1 MSELAPRCD
10 ISHSLIAEKKS
21 IFNSPFISDVIVWA
35 IRVCMKTCMSLCGLP
50 IDDTR
55 AHPSTMDPL
64 CLCLQPKPHAIDLDP
79 DTRELST
86 DQETN
91 HLPPGI
97 GAA

>member
-1 MSELAPRCD
+1 
-10 ISHSLIAEKKS
+10 
-21 IFNSPFISDVIVWA
+21 
-35 IRVCMKTCMSLCGLP
+35 
-50 IDDTR
+50 
-55 AHPSTMDPL
+55 MDPL
-64 CLCLQPKPHAIDLDP
+64 CLCLQPKPQPIDLDP

>member
-1 MSELAPRCD
+1 
-10 ISHSLIAEKKS
+10 
-21 IFNSPFISDVIVWA
+21 
-35 IRVCMKTCMSLCGLP
+35 MSLCGRP

-55 AHPSTMDPL
+55 RAPHPTMDPL
-64 CLCLQPKPHAIDLDP
+64 CFCLQPKPHPIDLDP